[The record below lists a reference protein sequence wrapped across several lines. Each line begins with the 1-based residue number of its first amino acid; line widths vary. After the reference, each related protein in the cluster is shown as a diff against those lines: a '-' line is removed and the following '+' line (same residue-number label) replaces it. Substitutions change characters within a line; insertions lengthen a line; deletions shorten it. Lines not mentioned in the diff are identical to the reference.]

1 MKKYGKIG
9 KKNHVHHLEKTI
21 TIIIILILKKI
32 KI

>member
-9 KKNHVHHLEKTI
+9 KKNHAHHLEK